1 MHDIKFI
8 RENKLLFDESL
19 EKRNIQY
26 PSKKIIKL
34 HDEYLENLKKTQD
47 FQEQK
52 NILSKKFS
60 PKMSKQEIV
69 SLKEE
74 VSILKEK
81 IEKNKSLSDK
91 KYKELNNNLLEIP
104 NLVDDKTPI
113 GKDEKD
119 NNVIRV
125 EGKKKVFDFTPKN
138 HLEIGE
144 NLSLLDYDK
153 AIRISGSRF
162 SVIKSD
168 LALLNRALINFM
180 LDINTDSF
188 NYMEICIPEL
198 VKTESLIG
206 TGQLPKFGEDLFQT
220 NFNDLWLIPTAEVPL
235 TNLHRE
241 EIINLNKLPLRYTSF
256 TNCFRSEAGASGKDT
271 KGLMREHQ
279 FGKVELVSITEPDNS
294 MIEFDRMIDCVE
306 TILKKLD
313 LNFRLVELCSGDLG
327 FSSSYTIDFEI
338 WMPGQNKFREVSSCS
353 NCKDFQSRRMKM
365 RVKNFENGEIFYPH
379 TLNGSSLAVGRII
392 VAILENY
399 QQKDGSVIIPNILK
413 KYMKGIEIIKPQ
425 CLKI

>member
-26 PSKKIIKL
+26 PSKNIIKL

-119 NNVIRV
+119 NKVIRI
-125 EGKKKVFDFTPKN
+125 EGEGKVFDFIPKN

-206 TGQLPKFGEDLFQT
+206 TGQLPKFGDDLFKT

-294 MIEFDRMIDCVE
+294 MVEFDRMIDCVE

-413 KYMKGIEIIKPQ
+413 KYMKGIEIIKP
-425 CLKI
+425 